1 VRLRLLLPRG
11 RGRAGLSSLRR
22 QGCSAALLLL
32 AAALCFGACGTGSPH
47 GHVTHTTSSTR
58 VVSPSPPAVGP
69 AFGLTEDN
77 ADLLWNPAQRAPSG
91 GANFASAR
99 AQLTALHPRYLRL
112 LIDWAALQPTQAQ
125 APALDASVSGCAR
138 TVAPCGAY
146 AGVRE
151 QLAAI
156 RSQQRA
162 AAAEGRVDFQVVLDI
177 FGAPAWAAR
186 GPSGCELTGTRAFS
200 RPVSEAGIAG
210 YRALIHAL
218 LKLAAGEG
226 VTIDWWSPWNEPNDP
241 VFISPQRTSCSAD
254 SPPVSPAE
262 YAVLARAMDSE
273 LQADGD
279 GTQRLLLGELNAFQS
294 DSPHRTSISQFV
306 AALPAD
312 VICLSDVWSIHAY
325 AARGAAKPAIDPV
338 KALEAALD
346 ARGGCAAHASI
357 WVTEAGAGARHPG
370 RAKRASAG
378 EERAGCLALA
388 EQLIG
393 WASDPRV
400 GAIFQYT
407 FREDPAFPV
416 GLLSADLEHAYSP
429 YRLWLA
435 YTRRR
440 SNGALPSSPEALC
453 T

>member
-1 VRLRLLLPRG
+1 VRLRFLLPRG

-22 QGCSAALLLL
+22 LGCSAALLL
-32 AAALCFGACGTGSPH
+32 AAALCFGACGSDSPH
-47 GHVTHTTSSTR
+47 GHVTPTTASAR
-58 VVSPSPPAVGP
+58 AAKPPPVAVGP

-77 ADLLWNPAQRAPSG
+77 ADLLWNPAQPAPSG
-91 GANFASAR
+91 GAGFANAR
-99 AQLTALHPRYLRL
+99 AQLTALHPRYIRL
-112 LIDWAALQPTQAQ
+112 LIDWAALQPKQAQ
-125 APALDASVSGCAR
+125 AAALEAPVSGCAR
-138 TVAPCGAY
+138 EVAPCGAY

-186 GPSGCELTGTRAFS
+186 APSGCELAATHAFS
-200 RPVSEAGIAG
+200 RPVSEAGIAS
-210 YRALIHAL
+210 YRALIRAL

-226 VTIDWWSPWNEPNDP
+226 VTVGWWSPWNEPNDP
-241 VFISPQRTSCSAD
+241 VFISPQRTSCASD
-254 SPPVSPAE
+254 SLPMSPAV
-262 YAVLARAMDSE
+262 YAELARAMHSE
-273 LQADGD
+273 LQTDGD

-294 DSPHRTSISQFV
+294 DSPYRTSISQFV

-312 VICLSDVWSIHAY
+312 VICMSDVWSIHAY
-325 AARGAAKPAIDPV
+325 AAQGGAKPATDPV
-338 KALEAALD
+338 KALEATLD
-346 ARGGCAAHASI
+346 ARGGCARHASI

-370 RAKRASAG
+370 FAKRAGAG
-378 EERAGCLALA
+378 EEQAGCRALA

-393 WASDPRV
+393 WVSDPRI

-407 FREDPAFPV
+407 FREDPDFPV
-416 GLLSADLEHAYSP
+416 GLLSADLARVYAP

-435 YTRRR
+435 YTHMRA
-440 SNGALPSSPEALC
+440 NGALPSSPEALC
-453 T
+453 A